1 MKGVTPW
8 VSLISL
14 TMVEGA
20 KTEIGELFAI
30 HYIYPSAEM
39 VRIDAPEQTGASET
53 VFWTT
58 NDRALTQE
66 AENA

>member
-1 MKGVTPW
+1 
-8 VSLISL
+8 
-14 TMVEGA
+14 MVEGA